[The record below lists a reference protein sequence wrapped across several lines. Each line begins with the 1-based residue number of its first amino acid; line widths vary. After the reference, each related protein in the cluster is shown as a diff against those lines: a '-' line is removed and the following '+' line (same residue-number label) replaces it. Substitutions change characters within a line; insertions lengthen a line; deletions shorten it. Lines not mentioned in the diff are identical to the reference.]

1 MSPFLT
7 TLCSAPLRTRSAPPR
22 TCSAPPRPRSAL
34 PRSIKKKQAA
44 HNAAELAAQKKA
56 EERNKAFD
64 RKREED
70 KKQQLAMLSAPNG
83 ARQLAVSNEFP
94 ADGALVGG
102 DGFVQLGDW
111 RIGSGDDRHLV
122 IQHKERPTFS
132 PTLYTIDGQVF
143 REREAPNAESRLW
156 DKPLTATGKKLKNVK
171 VEKGF
176 MWFRGFR
183 IGDSNGQHA
192 SVSHKKGK
200 TAQIWRND
208 GTVHPGPRTDWAAK
222 TRDASVETTKGYKYI
237 DFGSGTN
244 TWRFGQQD
252 PEGYFVIAHM
262 GTKKSVA
269 TMSHVALKG
278 SVSSEGLRSWFK
290 SVDADANGWRSR
302 VGGFVGRRADGTSAL
317 LETGIGLESRL
328 FANREIPVP
337 TSKDRFARLQAG
349 AESRFRGGLQLGAN
363 AEDSQKWGKKGGRRR
378 PPPRRRWRRPP
389 PPPPPT
395 TTTTTTTPNP
405 LNRVYANTEAGHGA
419 RKGVR
424 NVRGEVNGRFQFG
437 DIIPATFTICSLSRY
452 IGQSRGAILQS
463 KRQDWFHGHFGDR
476 AGVAYYA
483 GRWTTGH
490 VDNACRH
497 CWVAMCGKNRGKEAY
512 VNDGKNVA
520 TGDPGGTGGNA
531 DVWVNEGRHGRSD
544 WAVAEVITWDRL
556 LDTEEMR
563 AADRYLWQDVM
574 GNPAKTTYIGRTLGK
589 GIWEPRSYC
598 FDAAVKALVACLP
611 DSPYQQFNFI
621 PLPEAMFPKH
631 VARYTYMV
639 SAARVGNVDYG
650 SKPPNLDCMTGTG
663 GNIDL
668 ETCAKFPAS
677 QQWQVVPYRSR
688 YDRYLLTQ
696 GADLKKTS
704 CMSYDMK
711 AEGVCDADANNASG
725 WTYGAQWI
733 FPKVRKPTGKF
744 LKVCARVPPCT
755 PMMTLR
761 RVCLA
766 IRTPSHSHY
775 ALKYPLRV

>member
-1 MSPFLT
+1 MLAT
-7 TLCSAPLRTRSAPPR
+7 RCSAPRSAHAPHTLRT
-22 TCSAPPRPRSAL
+22 RSAL
-34 PRSIKKKQAA
+34 PRSIKKRQAA
-44 HNAAELAAQKKA
+44 HDAAELAAQKKA
-56 EERNKAFD
+56 EERNKAFE
-64 RKREED
+64 RKGEED

-102 DGFVQLGDW
+102 DGFIQLGDW

-222 TRDASVETTKGYKYI
+222 TRDASVQTTKGYKYI

-252 PEGYFVIAHM
+252 PEGYFVIAHL

-278 SVSSEGLRSWFK
+278 SVASEGLRSWFK
-290 SVDADANGWRSR
+290 SVDADSNNWRSR
-302 VGGFVGRRADGTSAL
+302 VGNFVGRRYGTTSAL
-317 LETGIGLESRL
+317 LETGIGLESSKARL
-328 FANREIPVP
+328 
-337 TSKDRFARLQAG
+337 ARLQAG
-349 AESRFRGGLQLGAN
+349 ADRIMGKAFASDAIYLHALDKVRNMQRMSLGAQRGGLQLGAN
-363 AEDSQKWGKKGGRRR
+363 IADSQKWGKKGGRRR
-378 PPPRRRWRRPP
+378 SPPRRPP
-389 PPPPPT
+389 PPPPPP
-395 TTTTTTTPNP
+395 PNP
-405 LNRVYANTEAGHGA
+405 RNRVYVNVEAGHGA

-437 DIIPATFTICSLSRY
+437 DIIPSTFTICSLSRY
-452 IGQSRGAILQS
+452 IGGTRGPILQS
-463 KRQDWFHGHFGDR
+463 KRQNWFHGHYGDR
-476 AGVAYYA
+476 AGVAYYG
-483 GRWTTGH
+483 GRWTTSH

-520 TGDPGGTGGNA
+520 TGDAAGTGGNA
-531 DVWVNEGRHGRSD
+531 DVFVNEGRHGRSD
-544 WAVAEVITWDRL
+544 WAVAEIITWDRL

-598 FDAAVKALVACLP
+598 FDAAVKSLVACLP

-639 SAARVGNVDYG
+639 SATRVGNVDYG
-650 SKPPNLDCMTGTG
+650 GKPRTLDCMTGTG

-696 GADLKKTS
+696 GADLTKAS

-711 AEGVCDADANNASG
+711 AEGVCDAEANNASG

-733 FPKVRKPTGKF
+733 FPKARKPIGKF
-744 LKVCARVPPCT
+744 LKVGARVLPCT
-755 PMMTLR
+755 L
-761 RVCLA
+761 
-766 IRTPSHSHY
+766 TP
-775 ALKYPLRV
+775 